1 MADSALMANR
11 LLPECGKVWEKMT
24 LRKDTG
30 NMENIR
36 CNTWERQE
44 SLRARLNGDDWE
56 TVMPNLT

>member
-44 SLRARLNGDDWE
+44 SLRARLNGDDWR
-56 TVMPNLT
+56 N